1 MKLSCGAIFVIL
13 LFFSVK
19 LRAYEFYGSI
29 EDEVLQCNLNESS
42 LLNPGNRYLD
52 SKDWNN
58 IARVRLNVSKKLD
71 KSEKFSMNFKTFSEY
86 GKFQGEDN
94 KKETFR
100 FDENYLDWEANSS
113 LYFLMG
119 KKRITWGVGFFF
131 NPVDFINPSKDA
143 KNPVFQQEGTLMFL
157 AEHLDEKFSLD
168 VMGIPN
174 YNGDYYSNRNKL
186 AIKLRLNPSLYDF
199 DFYYLGGNSFSN
211 EYGFSYS
218 VVYPNDFGMFGEA
231 AYVKENQKNYYRIL
245 DIEKKDKYIGK
256 ALIGFNWTYK
266 LNNKIQLEYFN
277 NGSGY
282 DKNEREAYFDYLN
295 AATDYK
301 TGELNQNY
309 LMLSLSKREV
319 KNVYDFELRAIY
331 AVDDK
336 SYMLTPS
343 VDYRINDFFTIKLED
358 SIMNGSGDSEFGN
371 NVYAGILKMT
381 VAYNF

>member
-1 MKLSCGAIFVIL
+1 MKLSWGAIFVIL

-86 GKFQGEDN
+86 GKFRAQDN

-100 FDENYLDWEANSS
+100 FDESYLDLEANSS

-119 KKRITWGVGFFF
+119 KKRINWGVGFFF

-143 KNPVFQQEGTLMFL
+143 KNPVFQQEGTLVFL

-168 VMGIPN
+168 VIGIP
-174 YNGDYYSNRNKL
+174 DYGGGV
-186 AIKLRLNPSLYDF
+186 KLRFNPALYDF
-199 DFYYLGGNSFSN
+199 DFYCLGGNDFSN
-211 EYGFSYS
+211 KYGFSYS
-218 VVYPNDFGMFGEA
+218 VVYPNDFGIFGEA
-231 AYVKENQKNYYRIL
+231 A
-245 DIEKKDKYIGK
+245 IEKKDKYIGK

-282 DKNEREAYFDYLN
+282 DKNEREAYFDYLKIDGPKHLN
-295 AATDYK
+295 VATDYK

-309 LMLSLSKREV
+309 LMLSLSKREL
-319 KNVYDFELRAIY
+319 KNVYDFELRTIY
-331 AVDDK
+331 VVDDK

-343 VDYRINDFFTIKLED
+343 VDCRINDFFTVKLED
-358 SIMNGSGDSEFGN
+358 NIMNGSSNSEFGN
-371 NVYAGILKMT
+371 NVYAGMLKMT